1 MSSVRSEAVPIV
13 YFHHRIQCAP
23 HAWKAVAGRIVA
35 ESSQT
40 FESKGGSLYGIWRS
54 QIGRPRDELTVI
66 THWREPSSADT
77 SPSPFNDIADVTTHS
92 AVAMMPTLRPAS
104 PEAPRQQG
112 NYAFRW
118 FKTPLHHWPE
128 FLELCTA
135 AWPDFESAYDSQII
149 GLWRVTPD
157 ENRTVRSLLITRR
170 PDLAMWERSKQP
182 ANETEA
188 EVRRKL
194 NRRYELC
201 DDTVVCT
208 STLLTANDREDT
220 ARWT

>member
-1 MSSVRSEAVPIV
+1 M
-13 YFHHRIQCAP
+13 
-23 HAWKAVAGRIVA
+23 WKAVADRIGA
-35 ESSQT
+35 ESTQT
-40 FESKGGSLYGIWRS
+40 LESKGGVLYGIWRS
-54 QIGRPRDELTVI
+54 QIGRPRDELTAV
-66 THWREPSSADT
+66 TFWREQPSADT
-77 SPSPFNDIADVTTHS
+77 SVSLFSHIANVTRQT
-92 AVAMMPTLRPAS
+92 AVAMTPTLRPTL
-104 PEAPRQQG
+104 PEPPRRQG

-118 FKTPLHHWPE
+118 FKTPAHHWPE
-128 FLELCTA
+128 FLDLCTA

-157 ENRTVRSLLITRR
+157 DNSTVRSLLITRR

-182 ANETEA
+182 ANEAEA

-194 NRRYELC
+194 NRRYEIC

-208 STLLTANDREDT
+208 STLLTAQDREDT

>member
-1 MSSVRSEAVPIV
+1 M
-13 YFHHRIQCAP
+13 
-23 HAWKAVAGRIVA
+23 WKAAADQIVA
-35 ESSQT
+35 ESTQA
-40 FESKGGSLYGIWRS
+40 FESKGGALYGIWRS

-66 THWREPSSADT
+66 TFWREQPPADT
-77 SPSPFNDIADVTTHS
+77 STSLFSNIANVTGHT
-92 AVAMMPTLRPAS
+92 AVAMMPTLRPTL
-104 PEAPRQQG
+104 PEPPRRQG

-118 FKTPLHHWPE
+118 FKTPVHHWPE
-128 FLELCTA
+128 FLDLCTA

-157 ENRTVRSLLITRR
+157 ENSTVRSLLITRR

-182 ANETEA
+182 ANEAEA

-194 NRRYELC
+194 NRRYEIC

-208 STLLTANDREDT
+208 STLLTAQDCEDT

>member
-1 MSSVRSEAVPIV
+1 MWKGVAD
-13 YFHHRIQCAP
+13 RI
-23 HAWKAVAGRIVA
+23 GA
-35 ESSQT
+35 ESTQT
-40 FESKGGSLYGIWRS
+40 LESKGGVLYGIWRS
-54 QIGRPRDELTVI
+54 QIGRPRDELTAI
-66 THWREPSSADT
+66 TCWCEQPSADT
-77 SPSPFNDIADVTTHS
+77 STSLFSNIANITRQT
-92 AVAMMPTLRPAS
+92 AVAMTPTLRPPL
-104 PEAPRQQG
+104 PEPPRRQG

-118 FKTPLHHWPE
+118 FKTPAHHWPE
-128 FLELCTA
+128 FLDLCTA

-157 ENRTVRSLLITRR
+157 DNNTVRSLLITRR

-182 ANETEA
+182 ANEAEA

-194 NRRYELC
+194 NRRYEIC

-208 STLLTANDREDT
+208 STLLTAQDREDT